1 MVRVMLRALLAAVV
15 FAVAL
20 LAVQVAAASGGPLA
34 PLKTDH
40 PRDTMASFM
49 AKMNE
54 YRASHAKGDGNA
66 DTLLGDAA
74 RCFDVSSLPV
84 LQQREVSREA
94 AIFLKETIDRVILI
108 NLSFIPEATTESGA
122 PVERWRL
129 KDTEIVIH
137 VVKSG
142 DREGEFLFTP
152 DTTARADDFYDKVRQ
167 LPYLKGSGMGA
178 GYKGPWLKRNL
189 PAWTHQTFI
198 SLAWWQWAALTLAL
212 FVGLLMRNV
221 AIGLGKVFKRAA
233 LGTETEW
240 DDVLVDALAAPAG
253 FLAATGIWYASLRL
267 LQLKDTADTILA
279 FSIKVLFYV
288 ALTFLAYRFAT
299 VVSDFGK
306 KRVQDTDLDINVQLI
321 NLMRQTVK
329 IVAVV
334 FCVLLAAQ
342 NMGIDVFSLIA
353 GLGIG
358 GLAVALAAKDSLA
371 NFFGSVMIMLDQP
384 FRIGDW
390 VVVKSSEGTVEEIG
404 FRSTKIRT
412 FYNSV
417 INIPNSDVVMAHVDN
432 LGVREYRRTVTTLG
446 VTYDTPPEM
455 LEAFMEGIKNII
467 NANEFT
473 RKDYFHIVFKEF
485 GPSSL
490 DIMLYFFFKCP
501 DWSTE
506 LVERQNVYLEIL
518 RLSSSLGIS
527 FAYPTQSL
535 HLETVPDK
543 EPIRKPHD
551 VDLARY
557 AEVARGYGT
566 GGLDSKP
573 KGLGLFVAPFK
584 EVLPGEAPGGG
595 DEG

>member
-1 MVRVMLRALLAAVV
+1 MLRHVFRVLLAALVLL
-15 FAVAL
+15 VAL
-20 LAVQVAAASGGPLA
+20 LASDVSYASGPLE

-40 PRDTMASFM
+40 PRDTMQSFM
-49 AKMNE
+49 TKMNL
-54 YRASHAKGDGNA
+54 YRASIAKSDGKA
-66 DTLLGDAA
+66 DGLLTDAA
-74 RCFDVSSLPV
+74 RCFDSSSLTAI
-84 LQQREVSREA
+84 QQREVSREA
-94 AIFLKETIDRVILI
+94 AIMLKETIDRVII
-108 NLSFIPEATTESGA
+108 IDYSFIPEAHTDSGEL
-122 PVERWRL
+122 VERWRL

-137 VVKSG
+137 LVASG
-142 DREGEFLFTP
+142 DRQGEYLFSP
-152 DTTARADDFYDKVRQ
+152 DTTTRADDFYEKVKH

-178 GYKGPWLKRNL
+178 AYKGPWLKRNL
-189 PAWTHQTFI
+189 PAWTHETAFT
-198 SLAWWQWAALTLAL
+198 LAWWQWAALMLSI

-221 AIGLGKVFKRAA
+221 ATWLGKIIKKAA
-233 LGTETEW
+233 KNTTTEW
-240 DDVLVDALAAPAG
+240 DDLLVEALASPAG
-253 FLAATGIWYASLRL
+253 FLAATGIWYASLQL

-288 ALTFLAYRFAT
+288 ALTFLAYRFAS
-299 VVSDFGK
+299 VLSDFGK
-306 KRVQDTDLDINVQLI
+306 KKTIDNELDLNEQLI
-321 NLMRQTVK
+321 NLMQQTVK

-371 NFFGSVMIMLDQP
+371 NFFGSVMIMLDRP

-390 VVVKSSEGTVEEIG
+390 VVVKGSEGSVEEIG

-412 FYNSV
+412 FYNS
-417 INIPNSDVVMAHVDN
+417 IISIPNSEVVMSHIDN
-432 LGVREYRRTVTTLG
+432 LGVREYRRTVATLG

-467 NANEFT
+467 NASEYS
-473 RKDYFHIVFKEF
+473 RKDYFHVAFKEF

-506 LVERQNVYLEIL
+506 LIARQNIYIEIL
-518 RLSSSLGIS
+518 RLASSLGVS

-535 HLETVPDK
+535 HIETAPEK
-543 EPIRKPHD
+543 ELVRPPHT
-551 VDLARY
+551 VDLERY
-557 AEVARGYGT
+557 AEVASRFRK
-566 GGLDSKP
+566 GGAESKP
-573 KGLGLFVAPFK
+573 AGLGLFVAPYK
-584 EVLPGEAPGGG
+584 ELPPSESRGADDDG
-595 DEG
+595 